1 MLKTITISLLTAII
15 ALGSAWDTM
24 AAPKKLKYAVFTPAK
39 EPTFPGVMVPFAKD
53 ASKDSGG
60 TIQIDTFPGGS
71 LGKNPRS
78 QLKLALDGV
87 VDMSWIIPS
96 YTPGRFPDN
105 GVFELPGLF
114 RNVHESANTVW
125 RIYKKGML
133 RGFENVFV
141 VSLFQNHPYYVFTK
155 KKVSTLSDLKGLKI
169 RAAGPVF
176 GASIR
181 AVGATP
187 VGMPAPTIAENISRG
202 IMDGSTLEFNGY
214 YAFRIKDVAP
224 HTLMSST
231 GTGLFGTASLATVM
245 NKKIFDG
252 LPEKA
257 RKSIMKHSGQV
268 TTDNFVKVHD
278 AGNVKLMN
286 ITNKNPALHLN
297 RLSAAEQKKF
307 DAKMAAVIDKWASK
321 NDRRKKLL
329 AAVRAE
335 VRAIRAGK

>member
-1 MLKTITISLLTAII
+1 
-15 ALGSAWDTM
+15 
-24 AAPKKLKYAVFTPAK
+24 
-39 EPTFPGVMVPFAKD
+39 MVPFAKG

-71 LGKNPRS
+71 MGKNPRS

-87 VDMSWIIPS
+87 VDISWIIPS

-114 RNVHESANTVW
+114 NNVYESSNTVW
-125 RIYKKGML
+125 RIFKKGML
-133 RGFENVFV
+133 RGFENVYV

-155 KKVSTLSDLKGLKI
+155 KKVSKLSDLKGLKI

-176 GASIR
+176 GASIK

-187 VGMPAPTIAENISRG
+187 VGMPAPAIAENISRG

-214 YAFRIKDVAP
+214 YAFRIKDVARY
-224 HTLMSST
+224 TLQSST

-245 NKKIFDG
+245 NKKVFDG

-268 TTDNFVKVHD
+268 TTDNFIKVHD
-278 AGNVKLMN
+278 TFNTKLMK
-286 ITNKNPALHLN
+286 ISDKNPDLHIN
-297 RLSAAEQKKF
+297 RLSADDQKKF
-307 DAKMAAVIDKWASK
+307 DAKMAVVISEWASK
-321 NDRRKKLL
+321 SDRRKKLL

-335 VRAIRAGK
+335 VKALRAGK